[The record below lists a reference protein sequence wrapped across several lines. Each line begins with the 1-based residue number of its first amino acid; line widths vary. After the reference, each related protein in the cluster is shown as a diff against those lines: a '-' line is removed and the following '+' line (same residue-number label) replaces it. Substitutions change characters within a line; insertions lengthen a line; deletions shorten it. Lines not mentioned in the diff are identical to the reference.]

1 MRIGGGT
8 VSAPSPRRR
17 KVTVPQTGKAVKASI
32 LVGVELH
39 ARWAAAAALRGM
51 DRSAFAVE
59 AIEAACKGIHIID
72 RRKTAG
78 RVDSSDRQGPA
89 LGISSDDQDA
99 A

>member
-1 MRIGGGT
+1 M
-8 VSAPSPRRR
+8 SAPLPRRR
-17 KVTVPQTGKAVKASI
+17 KAAVPPSGKTVKASI

-59 AIEAACKGIHIID
+59 AITEACRGLVLID
-72 RRKTAG
+72 RRKSDG
-78 RVDSSDRQGPA
+78 RSGVPDRPDPGA
-89 LGISSDDQDA
+89 GISLADDTA

>member
-1 MRIGGGT
+1 
-8 VSAPSPRRR
+8 
-17 KVTVPQTGKAVKASI
+17 VKASI

-59 AIEAACKGIHIID
+59 AIAEACRGVVIVD
-72 RRKTAG
+72 RRKASDRV
-78 RVDSSDRQGPA
+78 RVDDRPRE
-89 LGISSDDQDA
+89 GIGINPDDQEA